1 MRKYYI
7 RDEATNELKALEL
20 QAWFESIDFNINE
33 ALYYEE
39 LTRSQEL
46 RIRREVFESQYK
58 KWDFEETI
66 NGFTYFIMIQ

>member
-1 MRKYYI
+1 MKKYFI
-7 RDEATNELKALEL
+7 RDEATNELKELEPRD
-20 QAWFESIDFNINE
+20 WFESIDFNINE